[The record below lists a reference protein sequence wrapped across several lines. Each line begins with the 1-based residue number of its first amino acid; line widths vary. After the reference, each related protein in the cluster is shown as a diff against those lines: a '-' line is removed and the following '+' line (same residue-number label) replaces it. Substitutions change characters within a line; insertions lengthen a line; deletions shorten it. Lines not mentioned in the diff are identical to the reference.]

1 MPATLVI
8 YYKDDDGSVPVRDF
22 MASVPRRER
31 QKLILRLSR
40 LRELGRELRRPEA
53 DYLRDGIYELG
64 VRFGHVNYRI
74 LYFFQGST
82 ISVLAAGLTKKDVI
96 PPREIDNAIDKMKK
110 FGQNP
115 SAHTWHETE
124 E

>member
-1 MPATLVI
+1 MPATHVI
-8 YYKDDDGSVPVRDF
+8 YYKDDDGTIPVRDF
-22 MASVPRRER
+22 MASVPLRQRE
-31 QKLILRLSR
+31 KLILRLGR

-53 DYLRDGIYELG
+53 DYLRDGIYELR

-82 ISVLAAGLTKKDVI
+82 IAVLAAGLTKKDVV
-96 PPREIDNAIDKMKK
+96 PPREIDNAILKMKK
-110 FGQNP
+110 FAKNP
-115 SAHTWHETE
+115 LAHSWQMTE